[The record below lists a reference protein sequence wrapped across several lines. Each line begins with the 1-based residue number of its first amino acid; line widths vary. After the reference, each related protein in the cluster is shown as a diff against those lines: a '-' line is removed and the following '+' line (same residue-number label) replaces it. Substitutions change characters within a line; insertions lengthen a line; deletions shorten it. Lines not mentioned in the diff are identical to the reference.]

1 MKSER
6 GSREVGPRAA
16 PGGFRDECGVVGV
29 WDHPEAARLAYL
41 GLYALQHRGQEAA
54 GIVAVSPDGPALKGV
69 NGPGHVADVFDVE
82 SLDSLPGRAAI
93 GHTRYSTSGENSAEN
108 IQPIQIECRYG
119 QIAVC
124 HNGNLVNAHVL
135 RRQLVDRGSIFRTT
149 SDTEVLVHLF
159 AKSGQ
164 ATELDAV
171 VEAVRQA
178 EGAFSLLFLTPNA
191 LYAVRDPRGFRPLL
205 LGRVGDGHVVC
216 SETCALDL
224 LDAEFVRDLEA
235 GEMLRIDADGVHSL
249 TVFDSKPVSQCIFE
263 HIYFARPDS
272 RVFGRDVYRTR
283 IALGRS
289 LAERT
294 GVEADVVV
302 PVPDS
307 GLIAAIGYSKAANL
321 PLEFGF
327 IRNHYVG
334 RTFIEP
340 RQSIRNFGVRVK
352 LNPVPAVIRG
362 RRVIL
367 IDDSI
372 VRGTTSRKL
381 VQMAR
386 NAGATEVHFRV
397 SSPPTTGP
405 CHYGIDTPL
414 ESELIAASKSVEEI
428 RQYLNADSLAYLPIE
443 ALEDSVEDERDRYC
457 KACFTGDYPLPV
469 PELERARTLFAKNRD

>member
-1 MKSER
+1 MS
-6 GSREVGPRAA
+6 AA
-16 PGGFRDECGVVGV
+16 NSSTNPVPPSGFREECGVVGI
-29 WDHPEAARLAYL
+29 WNHPEAARLAYL

-54 GIVAVSPDGPALKGV
+54 GIVAAAGEGGRLRGV
-69 NGPGHVADVFDVE
+69 TGSGYVADVFPVDA
-82 SLDSLPGRAAI
+82 LDSLAGTSAI
-93 GHTRYSTSGENSAEN
+93 GHTRYSTAGSSSPEN
-108 IQPIQIECRYG
+108 IQPIQIECKFG

-124 HNGNLVNAHVL
+124 HNGNLVNAHIL

-164 ATELDAV
+164 TDELEAV
-171 VEAVRQA
+171 AEAVRQA
-178 EGAFSLLFLTPNA
+178 EGAFSLLFLTRKA

-205 LGRVGDGHVVC
+205 LGRVGDGFVVC

-224 LDAEFVRDLEA
+224 MDGEYIRDLEA
-235 GEMLRIDADGVHSL
+235 GEMVRIDADGVRSIKL
-249 TVFDSKPVSQCIFE
+249 FDEMPVSQCIFE
-263 HIYFARPDS
+263 HVYFARPDS

-283 IALGRS
+283 IRLGRN
-289 LAERT
+289 LARQAP
-294 GVEADVVV
+294 VEADVVV

-307 GLIAAIGYSKAANL
+307 GLVAALGYSQESGI
-321 PLEFGF
+321 PLEMGL

-352 LNPVPAVIRG
+352 LNPVPSVLDG

-381 VQMAR
+381 VQFTR

-414 ESELIAASKSVEEI
+414 RSELIAARQSVEET
-428 RQYLNADSLAYLPIE
+428 REFLNADSLAYLSLD
-443 ALEDSVEDERDRYC
+443 ALEDSVDDERDRYC
-457 KACFTGDYPLPV
+457 TACFSGNYPLPV
-469 PELERARTLFAKNRD
+469 PEPDQMQTLFGRNRR

>member
-1 MKSER
+1 MTAN
-6 GSREVGPRAA
+6 SRSDAC

-29 WDHPEAARLAYL
+29 WNHSEAARLAYL

-54 GIVAVSPDGPALKGV
+54 GIVAASPNRGGLVGV
-69 NGPGHVADVFDVE
+69 NGPGQVAEIFDVAA
-82 SLDSLPGRAAI
+82 LDALAGQAAI
-93 GHTRYSTSGENSAEN
+93 GHTRYSTAGESNLEN
-108 IQPIQIECRYG
+108 TQPIQIECKFG

-124 HNGNLVNAHVL
+124 HNGNLVNAHLL
-135 RRQLVDRGSIFRTT
+135 RRQLVERGSIFRTT

-164 ATELDAV
+164 TEELEAV

-178 EGAFSLLFLTPNA
+178 EGAFSLLFLTQDA

-205 LGRVGDGHVVC
+205 LGKAAEGYVVC

-224 LDAEFVRDLEA
+224 VDGEYLRDLEA
-235 GEMLRIDADGVHSL
+235 GELLRIDGDGVHSL
-249 TVFDSKPVSQCIFE
+249 QIFDEQPISQCIFE
-263 HIYFARPDS
+263 QVYFARPDS
-272 RVFGRDVYRTR
+272 RIFGRDVYRTR
-283 IALGRS
+283 ITLGRS
-289 LAERT
+289 LAQSA

-307 GLIAAIGYSKAANL
+307 GLIAALGYSQASGIPMEMGL
-321 PLEFGF
+321 

-352 LNPVPAVIRG
+352 LNPVPSVLKG
-362 RRVIL
+362 RRVVL

-381 VQMAR
+381 VELAR
-386 NAGATEVHFRV
+386 NAGASEVHFRV

-414 ESELIAASKSVEEI
+414 RSELIAASQSVEEI
-428 RQYLNADSLAYLPIE
+428 RRFLGADSLAYLPLE
-443 ALEDSVEDERDRYC
+443 ALEASVEEDRGRYC
-457 KACFTGDYPLPV
+457 TACFSGNYPLPV
-469 PELERARTLFAKNRD
+469 PEPERAGSLFGKNRC